1 VKNAVV
7 VDARWLE
14 PPEPMER
21 VLAAIDDLRPGQRI
35 HFLIHREPLPL
46 YGVLQSMGYRHT
58 THMQEDGSYEVQ
70 IEPMI
75 SG

>member
-1 VKNAVV
+1 VKNQVL

-21 VLAAIDDLRPGQRI
+21 VLTALDDLRPGQGIR
-35 HFLIHREPLPL
+35 FLIHREPLPL
-46 YGVLQSMGYRHT
+46 YGALRQMGFRHK
-58 THMQEDGSYEVQ
+58 THLLEDGSYEVQ

-75 SG
+75 TG